1 MDRAMTSTALPL
13 SLLGSL
19 LFTLMGPIAI
29 MPLFATVTAGADD
42 RLARQIAFRAY
53 LVSLATLAVAVFVG
67 AGAMGGVGT
76 SNSSLIV
83 AAGLILTLTAL
94 RNIFG
99 AAASTKPDQ
108 PSPPSIALG
117 FMPIAIPGIVTPVG
131 VAVLIIFVSYFPAL
145 ADKLAIMG
153 VMSAIMT
160 LNLGAMLLARWFMT
174 HVGAA
179 PLLVLGA
186 IFSVLQAAMGIEILM
201 SGLLLSRLLN

>member
-1 MDRAMTSTALPL
+1 MTSTALPL
-13 SLLGSL
+13 PLLGSL

-29 MPLFATVTAGADD
+29 MPLFAAATAGADA
-42 RLARQIAFRAY
+42 RLCRQIALRAY

-67 AGAMGGVGT
+67 GGAMAGVGT
-76 SNSSLIV
+76 SNSSLII

-99 AAASTKPDQ
+99 GAVRAKDP
-108 PSPPSIALG
+108 PSPPTAVLG

-145 ADKLAIMG
+145 ADKIAIMG
-153 VMSAIMT
+153 VVAAIMT
-160 LNLGAMLLARWFMT
+160 LNLGAMLGARWFMA

-186 IFSVLQAAMGIEILM
+186 IFGVLQAAMGIEMLM
-201 SGLLLSRLLN
+201 SGLSLSPLMN

>member
-1 MDRAMTSTALPL
+1 MTSAALPL
-13 SLLGSL
+13 PLLGSL

-29 MPLFATVTAGADD
+29 MPLFAAATAGADA
-42 RLARQIAFRAY
+42 RLCRQIALRAY
-53 LVSLATLAVAVFVG
+53 LVSLATFAVAVFVG
-67 AGAMGGVGT
+67 AGAMAGVGT
-76 SNSSLIV
+76 SSSSLII

-99 AAASTKPDQ
+99 AAASAKMDQ
-108 PSPPSIALG
+108 PTSPTTALG

-145 ADKLAIMG
+145 ADKLAVMG
-153 VMSAIMT
+153 VVAAIMT
-160 LNLGAMLLARWFMT
+160 LNLGAMLIARWFMT

-186 IFSVLQAAMGIEILM
+186 VFGVLQAAMGIEILI
-201 SGLLLSRLLN
+201 SGLSLSRLVN